1 MTKVFAKKEG
11 NLVQKPIED
20 AKMTRNLMI
29 CVALGALVAGCTAND
44 GDRGDNSS
52 EILAPGETAEAGANP
67 NRNVYFGDLHI
78 HTRNSFDAY
87 IFNVRTTP
95 EDAYKFG
102 LGETVKHPAGY
113 DIKLEGPPL
122 DFMAVTDHAA
132 YLGHLPA
139 MDTEGTEL
147 SKLDMAKDM
156 FSADQDKILA
166 AFQLIGGSIRNGKVI
181 EEAFDPK
188 VTASVWKDT
197 IDAAD
202 KYYRP
207 GKFTTFSAYEYTA
220 VRVTRGEEG
229 GFAGGNLHR
238 NVVFKGSAPDMPF
251 STLDSTNPEDLWT
264 WMDEQRAAGHESLAM
279 PHNSNVS
286 DGEMFKMETYD
297 GAPLTK
303 EYAEQRIR
311 NEPIVEMTQVKGT
324 SETHP
329 SLSPNDEWADFG
341 IYDKL
346 LSSPVASKTDTGDYV
361 RQALANGVQLMET
374 IGANPFQFGLI
385 GSSDTHVVGGS
396 FDEKNFWSKVG
407 ILDASPEQRGSVP
420 PGGAKTWEGVKLDPN
435 ADLWFSRWGASGFAA
450 VWAEEN
456 TRESIYDAM
465 RRKETYATTGTRLKV
480 RFFGGFGFNEAML
493 DDPEMVSKA
502 YANGVPMG
510 GDLIGN
516 AGAPSFLVWAL
527 RDPMSAPLQRLQV
540 VKVWVEGGQTREK
553 LFDVACSDGGTVDA
567 TTGRCPDNGAKVDL
581 SNCAISQDKGAPELK
596 TMWTDPEYKS
606 DQRASYYVRV
616 LENPVCRWSTW
627 DALRAD
633 VPPNPT
639 LPKTIQERAWTSPI
653 WLAPSEA

>member
-1 MTKVFAKKEG
+1 
-11 NLVQKPIED
+11 
-20 AKMTRNLMI
+20 MTRNLLA
-29 CVALGALVAGCTAND
+29 CVALGALVAGCSA
-44 GDRGDNSS
+44 DNTDSNGNTS
-52 EILAPGETAEAGANP
+52 ELLAPGESADAGANP

-156 FSADQDKILA
+156 FSADSDKILA
-166 AFQLIGGSIRNGKVI
+166 AFQLIGGSIRNGEVI

-202 KYYRP
+202 KFYKP
-207 GKFTTFSAYEYTA
+207 GKFTTFAAYEYTA

-238 NVVFKGSAPDMPF
+238 NVVFRGSAPDMPF

-264 WMDEQRAAGHESLAM
+264 WMDEQREAGHESLAM

-297 GAPLTK
+297 GTPLTK

-329 SLSPNDEWADFG
+329 SLSPNDEWADFE

-361 RQALANGVQLMET
+361 RQALANGIKLMET
-374 IGANPFQFGLI
+374 IGANPFAFGLI
-385 GSSDTHVVGGS
+385 GSTDTHVVGGS

-407 ILDASPEQRGSVP
+407 ILDATPEQRGSVP

-456 TRESIYDAM
+456 TREALYDAM
-465 RRKETYATTGTRLKV
+465 RRKETYATSGPRISV
-480 RFFGGFGFNEAML
+480 RFFGGWRYPKNLFER
-493 DDPEMVSKA
+493 
-502 YANGVPMG
+502 ANWQAIAEKKGVPMG
-510 GDLIGN
+510 QPLPAIDGVKPYF
-516 AGAPSFLVWAL
+516 AVWAI
-527 RDPMSAPLQRLQV
+527 RDPEGANLDRVQIIKGWVDADGDAQE
-540 VKVWVEGGQTREK
+540 KV
-553 LFDVACSDGGTVDA
+553 FDVKWAGDRTIGADGKLPEVGNT
-567 TTGRCPDNGAKVDL
+567 VDL
-581 SNCAISQDKGAPELK
+581 STGKYTNSIGAEELVAN
-596 TMWTDPEYKS
+596 WIDESFDPKQS
-606 DQRASYYVRV
+606 AFYYARV
-616 LENPVCRWSTW
+616 LEI
-627 DALRAD
+627 
-633 VPPNPT
+633 PT
-639 LPKTIQERAWTSPI
+639 PRYSLLDSITLGKDYKDPGRPATLQERAYSSPI
-653 WLAPSEA
+653 WYSPNAQ

>member
-1 MTKVFAKKEG
+1 
-11 NLVQKPIED
+11 
-20 AKMTRNLMI
+20 MTRNLLGF
-29 CVALGALVAGCTAND
+29 VALGTLITGCSGSPESTD
-44 GDRGDNSS
+44 SHSS
-52 EILAPGETAEAGANP
+52 ALAPGETASEEANP

-95 EDAYKFG
+95 DDAYRFG
-102 LGETVKHPAGY
+102 MGESVKHPAGY

-132 YLGHLPA
+132 YLGHLPE

-147 SKLDMAKDM
+147 SKLDVAKDM
-156 FSADQDKILA
+156 FSTDQDKILA
-166 AFQLIGGSIRNGKVI
+166 AFQMIGGAIRNGNKLKGI
-181 EEAFDPK
+181 FDPK
-188 VTASVWKDT
+188 ITAGVWSDT
-197 IDAAD
+197 VAAAD
-202 KYYRP
+202 KYNTP
-207 GKFTTFSAYEYTA
+207 GKFTTFAAYEYTA
-220 VRVTRGEEG
+220 VRVTRGESG

-238 NVVFKGSAPDMPF
+238 NVVFRDSAPKMPF

-264 WMDEQRAAGHESLAM
+264 WMDEQREAGNESLAM

-303 EYAEQRIR
+303 EYAEKRIR

-346 LSSPVASKTDTGDYV
+346 LSSAVVSKTESGDYV
-361 RQALANGVQLMET
+361 RQALANGLKLMEE
-374 IGANPFQFGLI
+374 IGANPFHFGLI

-407 ILDASPEQRGSVP
+407 ILDSTPEQRGSIP
-420 PGGAKTWEGVKLDPN
+420 PGGAKSWDGVKLDPN
-435 ADLWFSRWGASGFAA
+435 ADLWFSRWGASGYAA

-456 TRESIYDAM
+456 TRESLFDAM
-465 RRKETYATTGTRLKV
+465 RRKETYATTGTRMKV
-480 RFFGGFGFNEAML
+480 RFFGGFGFSEDML

-502 YANGVPMG
+502 YAGGVPMG
-510 GDLIGN
+510 GDLIGD
-516 AGAPSFLVWAL
+516 GKAPGFIVWAM
-527 RDPMSAPLQRLQV
+527 RDAMSAPLQRVQV
-540 VKVWVEGGQTREK
+540 VKVWMDGGQSKEK
-553 LFDVACSDGGTVDA
+553 VFDVACSDGGTVDPA
-567 TTGRCPDNGAKVDL
+567 TNRCPDNGAKVDL
-581 SNCAISQDKGAPELK
+581 TDCSISQDKGAPELK
-596 TMWTDPEYKS
+596 TFWTDPEFKKT
-606 DQRASYYVRV
+606 QRASYYVRA

-627 DALRAD
+627 DALRAK

-639 LPKTIQERAWTSPI
+639 LQKTIQERAWSSPI
-653 WLAPSEA
+653 WYVPTAT